1 MKIGRII
8 NNMQE
13 KLRINKLVQH
23 DKKLNSL
30 VTIHDNGFNRAN
42 MRDIYDAQ
50 EVLAN
55 YAEQKGIHVD
65 VFDKLPE
72 AEALK
77 HEGDTITDH
86 DIFLKVTDDITG
98 KEKATSVQTPKY
110 FEKPFLRVLY
120 ESLDNLTKAFRNQH

>member
-30 VTIHDNGFNRAN
+30 VTIHENGFNRAN
-42 MRDIYDAQ
+42 MREIYDAQ

-72 AEALK
+72 AEPLK
-77 HEGDTITDH
+77 KESNTR
-86 DIFLKVTDDITG
+86 LK
-98 KEKATSVQTPKY
+98 
-110 FEKPFLRVLY
+110 
-120 ESLDNLTKAFRNQH
+120 

>member
-1 MKIGRII
+1 MRIGRII
-8 NNMQE
+8 NNLQE
-13 KLRINKLVQH
+13 RLKINKLVQH
-23 DKKLNSL
+23 DKKINSF
-30 VTIHDNGFNRAN
+30 VTIHDDGFNKVN
-42 MRDIYDAQ
+42 MRKVYQAK

-77 HEGDTITDH
+77 HEGDAITNH

-98 KEKATSVQTPKY
+98 KEKAVSVQTPNY
-110 FEKPFLRVLY
+110 FEKPFLRALY